1 MADAESGRFQSLPER
16 VDPRDY
22 LIDVPASEPAGVTEQ
37 LPPAGSPELI
47 AATQLAQTSSGIGS
61 RRRPQMRIGVTVLAA
76 VLGGVALLAVLQ
88 VFL

>member
-1 MADAESGRFQSLPER
+1 MDDSSEGRFERLPER

-22 LIDVPASEPAGVTEQ
+22 SMDVPASGPEASNEP

-47 AATQLAQTSSGIGS
+47 AATQLAQASGSLSS
-61 RRRPQMRIGVTVLAA
+61 RRRPQMRIGLTVLAT
-76 VLGGVALLAVLQ
+76 VVGGVALLAVLQ